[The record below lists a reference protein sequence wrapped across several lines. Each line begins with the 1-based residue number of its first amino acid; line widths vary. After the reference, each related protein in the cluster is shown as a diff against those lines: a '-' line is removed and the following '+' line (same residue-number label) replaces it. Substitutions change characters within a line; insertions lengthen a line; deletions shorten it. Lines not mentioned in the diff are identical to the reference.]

1 MINLL
6 KNIMQ
11 IFNEKFAQ
19 YEQLRVNAE
28 NESLAM
34 SCGSFNPRFLARI
47 KRSKAENKMNMN
59 KKIPPVSDF
68 AVSAN

>member
-6 KNIMQ
+6 KNIIQ

-34 SCGSFNPRFLARI
+34 SCGSFNPRFLAMI
-47 KRSKAENKMNMN
+47 KKSKAENKMNMN